1 MLWLG
6 HEAVHCSDDWYL
18 TVKILILDDEPDI
31 RYLAAL
37 GLERFGGMTVREAA
51 TADEAIGIAR
61 EDVPDVILLDV
72 VMPSADGPAVLERL
86 NADPVTAGLPVIFM
100 TASPAETDI
109 ERLLALG
116 AVAVL
121 SKPFDPVTLG
131 DEIRAALGV
140 GLPPK

>member
-1 MLWLG
+1 
-6 HEAVHCSDDWYL
+6 
-18 TVKILILDDEPDI
+18 VKILILDDEPDI

-51 TADEAIGIAR
+51 TADEAIEIAR
-61 EDVPDVILLDV
+61 VDVPDVILLDV

-86 NADPVTAGLPVIFM
+86 NEDPATAGLPVIFM

-131 DEIRAALGV
+131 DEVRAALGV
-140 GLPPK
+140 ELPPK

>member
-1 MLWLG
+1 M
-6 HEAVHCSDDWYL
+6 
-18 TVKILILDDEPDI
+18 KILILDDEPDI

-51 TADEAIGIAR
+51 TADEAIEIAR

-86 NADPVTAGLPVIFM
+86 SADPVTAGLPVIFM

-131 DEIRAALGV
+131 DEVRAVLGV
-140 GLPPK
+140 ELPPK